1 MVHLWHNS
9 YSCCWRMNMTH
20 SLCLGN
26 TLNTVYT
33 WLKLQFTIDLFPLD
47 LHHACLLSTHFCLKG
62 TACEQCFFLFNSQVK
77 VASTYFWARN
87 WLKLPVV
94 ALTVF
99 LKHAYLQKAIGI
111 FSRGFCE
118 QICRYYTL

>member
-1 MVHLWHNS
+1 MAHLWHNS
-9 YSCCWRMNMTH
+9 YSCCWRMNTTH
-20 SLCLGN
+20 SLCQGN

-47 LHHACLLSTHFCLKG
+47 LHHVCLVSTHFCLKESV
-62 TACEQCFFLFNSQVK
+62 CEQCFPQILINSQVK

-87 WLKLPVV
+87 WLKLPIV

-99 LKHAYLQKAIGI
+99 LIHAYLQKATGI
-111 FSRGFCE
+111 FSCGLCK
-118 QICRYYTL
+118 